1 MYFFREVSVMDIFE
15 RKQKILEI
23 LNRDG
28 KVRVNELSALFEIS
42 DVTIR
47 MDLADLEAKGL
58 LSRVHGGAVSSYKT
72 YYNMD
77 MQQRLTAN
85 QDQKQAIAK
94 HIVEMI
100 DENDTIM
107 LNAGTTTLTVFRMIP
122 QKINLSI
129 VTNSVAIALEAGA
142 NPNFNVVL
150 LGGVINAKHQFVYG
164 DDAIAQL
171 EKYHADKLILS
182 VDGVTLDNG
191 LTTFYSQ
198 EVELDRMMLSRSAT
212 KIIAADS
219 TKLGRTA
226 FARIAD
232 IGAADYIVTNN
243 DASAVDEIQE
253 LRQNVQN
260 FITI

>member
-1 MYFFREVSVMDIFE
+1 MDIFE

-23 LNRDG
+23 LNREG
-28 KVRVNELSALFEIS
+28 KVRVNELSALFDIS

-47 MDLADLEAKGL
+47 MDLADLEAKGM

-77 MQQRLTAN
+77 MQQRLSAN
-85 QDQKQAIAK
+85 QPQKQAIARK
-94 HIVEMI
+94 IVDMI
-100 DENDTIM
+100 DDNDTIM
-107 LNAGTTTLTVFRMIP
+107 LNAGTTTLTLFRMLP
-122 QKINLSI
+122 PKINLCI
-129 VTNSVAIALEAGA
+129 VTNSIAIALEAGS

-150 LGGVINAKHQFVYG
+150 LGGFTNAKHQFTYG
-164 DDAIAQL
+164 DDAITQL

-182 VDGVTLDNG
+182 VDGISLDNG

-198 EVELDRMMLSRSAT
+198 EVELARMMLSRAAT

-226 FARIAD
+226 FAKISD
-232 IGAADYIVTNN
+232 VSAADYIITNQHPSTTE
-243 DASAVDEIQE
+243 DVE
-253 LRQNVQN
+253 LLKSNVQN
-260 FITI
+260 FITV